1 MVGQQRVDRSG
12 WGWPVWLEHRGEGE
26 AGRRKGPRDH
36 RGDQESPTG
45 PYRPLVRTVV
55 FSLGEMGYH

>member
-36 RGDQESPTG
+36 RGDQESN
-45 PYRPLVRTVV
+45 RTLQTIGKDCGV
-55 FSLGEMGYH
+55 